1 MRNTDRDTRQPY
13 GAYLRDKMPRAADD
27 ELTQIGPGTPCGE
40 YFRRFWLPVA
50 LTSELADV
58 PLRVRILG
66 EDLVLF
72 RDLSGELGLLELH
85 CPHRGASLEY
95 GKIRDHGIACCYHGW
110 HFAVDGTILEMP
122 THGADAT
129 LEERLFQGAYPV
141 HEYAGMVFAYM
152 GPPERKPPF
161 PVYDVFEKPG
171 VTHHV
176 YKFSWPCNW
185 LQIRENGMDPLHG
198 KYLHA
203 DAGQKFPP
211 TFGVVPTLDF
221 HESPLGMLYIT
232 TRRIGDMIYL
242 RQNELFLPVADW
254 INGLEDAQGET
265 IFDRRG
271 GGTDFV
277 VPIDDTHSHFI
288 MMLDVTED
296 QNDTGMNGLF
306 DRDKSREVALGL
318 NDSIPTSGQN
328 GDRPYQERQRSAGD
342 WDAITTQGA
351 VHSHSGEHLGV
362 SDAGVVQYRNMVR
375 REIQKVQAGEDPK
388 GLCHGASSPIR
399 THGHNTVMRVP
410 HGATPEQDKAICEA
424 FYREFLKEVLEGDLQ
439 QDLPANDK
447 WKIAREILS
456 RVNSSVA

>member
-1 MRNTDRDTRQPY
+1 MTRRNLFACAPMGGY
-13 GAYLRDKMPRAADD
+13 ARDKMPRAADD

-161 PVYDVFEKPG
+161 PVYDVHRQPAVSHSLDK
-171 VTHHV
+171 TH
-176 YKFSWPCNW
+176 SPCNW
-185 LQIRENGMDPLHG
+185 LQIRENGMDPLHTAF
-198 KYLHA
+198 LHA
-203 DAGQKFPP
+203 EHVFPEAMTDLALM
-211 TFGVVPTLDF
+211 TFE
-221 HESPLGMLYIT
+221 ESPLGLMYLT
-232 TRRIGDMIYL
+232 TRRHGEMIYF
-242 RQNELFLPVADW
+242 RQNETVLPTTALV
-254 INGLEDAQGET
+254 NGLEDAQGET

-271 GGTDFV
+271 GMTEWV
-277 VPIDDTHSHFI
+277 VPVDETNSLSFRMYYVLEFDHQPPS
-288 MMLDVTED
+288 
-296 QNDTGMNGLF
+296 GMDGRW
-306 DRDKSREVALGL
+306 DRDRSAAAGFGEPAYQA
-318 NDSIPTSGQN
+318 SSGQS
-328 GDRPYQERQRSAGD
+328 GDRPYAERQRSAGD
-342 WDAITTQGA
+342 WDAWTSQGPI
-351 VHSHSGEHLGV
+351 HTHEDENLGV
-362 SDAGVVQYRNMVR
+362 TDAGVMTYRRLIR
-375 REIQKVQAGEDPK
+375 REIRKVRDGQDLV
-388 GLCHGASSPIR
+388 GLVREVDGPIR
-399 THGHNTVMRVP
+399 THVHNTVMRVP
-410 HGATPEQDKAICEA
+410 EAPTPAADRQLCEA
-424 FYREFLKEVLEGDLQ
+424 FQRAFFDKTMRGELR
-439 QDLPANDK
+439 QDLSGEEK
-447 WKIAREILS
+447 LRIAAEVVRRLIG
-456 RVNSSVA
+456 A